1 MEIQW
6 ISTVPPIIAEKDAAI
21 KRQASHRMPMGQ
33 AAFTALPCGRNP
45 HTVTAGIPI
54 AKVHPASSNLV
65 NAEQRLIDKEA
76 VLVVQDQREVGAGRR
91 AFPREQHC
99 GVMQR
104 QRLAAHMFDGK
115 IKGQDPLNDLDV
127 GENNV
132 QRHVKP
138 PGRLGDHGLRGTPLH
153 VVQPDNEFPGLEP
166 DDGRVLG
173 NQQ

>member
-115 IKGQDPLNDLDV
+115 IKGQDLSV
-127 GENNV
+127 HSHF
-132 QRHVKP
+132 QRSNLSSFGLSARP
-138 PGRLGDHGLRGTPLH
+138 PCSLFSASLSS
-153 VVQPDNEFPGLEP
+153 
-166 DDGRVLG
+166 
-173 NQQ
+173 